1 MGDGLDAD
9 DLVADAV
16 AATGIEDVGDDW
28 FLTPLQAWSN
38 DLRQANLTDLGRR
51 FFRSQAVKDVARRL
65 RVLDTLRAHPEIF
78 EVELPPIVHITG
90 MERSGT
96 TLLHNLVALHAGA
109 RPILRWELM
118 EPVPPPEAATA
129 ATDPRIA
136 RVQAAIEPLRGSLLE
151 QMHWVDA
158 DDPEECVWGFV
169 DCVSF
174 LGQAAG
180 SVMPAWGAFV
190 SRADQTRSFE
200 HYRQLLQLLTWK
212 HPVPDGGF
220 LALKAPQ
227 IAVHIAEFA
236 AVFPEATF
244 VVPDRDPFRC
254 LASTAFMVR
263 SIVDPFCVDNP
274 VRGPADAGFERGLAD
289 GDFDLVGA
297 FARKLDAVAAFEDA
311 HPERIVHVPYP
322 VLVGDP
328 ARVVTG
334 LVDALGLSTDPRL
347 AERIDDFLAA
357 QRAGRRAAP
366 PAQLDTLGF
375 DHDDVLAQPSIAS
388 YCARYAIAPERSR
401 LTG

>member
-1 MGDGLDAD
+1 MGDGLDAS

-28 FLTPLQAWSN
+28 FLTPLGAWST
-38 DLRQANLTDLGRR
+38 DLRQTNLTDTGRR

-65 RVLDTLRAHPEIF
+65 RVLDTLRAHPEIR
-78 EVELPPIVHITG
+78 EVELPPVVHITG

-109 RPILRWELM
+109 RPVRRWELM

-129 ATDPRIA
+129 ATDPRIE

-180 SVMPAWGAFV
+180 LVMPTWGEFV

-212 HPVPDGGF
+212 HPVPAGGF

-227 IAVHIAEFA
+227 IAVHIAAFA
-236 AVFPEATF
+236 SVFPEATF

-254 LASTAFMVR
+254 MVSMAFMGR
-263 SIVDPFCVDNP
+263 SIVEPFCVDNP
-274 VRGPADAGFERGLAD
+274 VRGPADDGFADGLAD

-311 HPERIVHVPYP
+311 EPDRIVHVPYP
-322 VLVGDP
+322 ALVGDP
-328 ARVVTG
+328 AGATTG
-334 LVDALGLSTDPRL
+334 LIDRLGLPTDPRL
-347 AERIDDFLAA
+347 EQRIDDFLAE

-366 PAQLDTLGF
+366 PAELDTLGF
-375 DHDDVLAQPSIAS
+375 DHDVVLDEPSIAR
-388 YCARYAIAPERSR
+388 YCARFGVAPERSR
-401 LTG
+401 LVG

>member
-1 MGDGLDAD
+1 MGDGLDVD
-9 DLVADAV
+9 DLVADAI
-16 AATGIEDVGDDW
+16 ASTGIDDVGDDW
-28 FLTPLQAWSN
+28 FLTPLSAWST
-38 DLRQANLTDLGRR
+38 DLRQANLTDVGRR
-51 FFRSQAVKDVARRL
+51 FFRSQAVKDIARRL
-65 RVLDTLRAHPEIF
+65 RVLDTLRAHPEIHD
-78 EVELPPIVHITG
+78 VELPPIVYITG

-96 TLLHNLVALHAGA
+96 TLLHNLIALHDGA
-109 RPILRWELM
+109 RSILRWELM

-136 RVQAAIEPLRGSLLE
+136 KVQAAIEPLRGSLLE

-158 DDPEECVWGFV
+158 DDPEECVWGFL

-180 SVMPAWGAFV
+180 FVMPTWGAFV
-190 SRADQTRSFE
+190 SQADQTRSFE

-236 AVFPEATF
+236 TVFPEATF

-254 LASTAFMVR
+254 IVSMVFMGR
-263 SIVDPFCVDNP
+263 SIVEPFCVDNP
-274 VRGPADAGFERGLAD
+274 VRGPADEGYAD
-289 GDFDLVGA
+289 GLHTGAFDVVGS
-297 FARKLDAVAAFEDA
+297 FARKLDALAAFENA
-311 HPERIVHVPYP
+311 HPDRIVHVPYP
-322 VLVGDP
+322 ALIGDP
-328 ARVVTG
+328 AGTTTR
-334 LVDALGLSTDPRL
+334 LMDALGVPTDPQLGQRV
-347 AERIDDFLAA
+347 DDFLAE

-366 PAQLDTLGF
+366 PAELDTLGF
-375 DHDDVLAQPSIAS
+375 DHDEVLAEHSIAR
-388 YCARYAIAPERSR
+388 YCARYAITPERSR